1 MSTSEQKQFLQDEFQ
16 KQGYAV
22 QDQFFSVAQCNHF
35 LEMITQ
41 FRQGQGQVLPEIH
54 RKVRGRSLRYKVI
67 DGEKIEQHLPKIA
80 QLYRQINE
88 LVREISNQDLVPLDN
103 KKVGVNV
110 NITER
115 GGTYQWH
122 YDRNAVTVLLYLN
135 EVTGG
140 ELEFYPN
147 YRIFLKNKGPNF
159 LQQCLDNLLR
169 VGVVRDLFG
178 KKVTVKP
185 APGRLVVMK
194 GNRSLHSVR
203 AVEDDKERLNIVLAY
218 DIPHATF
225 HAEKQLDA
233 YLYVPEPMG
242 SDRS

>member
-22 QDQFFSVAQCNHF
+22 LDQFFSVAQCNHF

-41 FRQGQGQVLPEIH
+41 FRQGHILPEIH

-67 DGEKIEQHLPKIA
+67 DGEKIEQHLPEIA

-88 LVREISNQDLVPLDN
+88 LVREINMNQDLVPLDN

-159 LQQCLDNLLR
+159 LQQFLDDLLR

-218 DIPHATF
+218 NIPHATF

-233 YLYVPEPMG
+233 YLYVPEPME

>member
-22 QDQFFSVAQCNHF
+22 LDQFFSVAQCNHF

-41 FRQGQGQVLPEIH
+41 FRQGHILPEIH

-67 DGEKIEQHLPKIA
+67 DGEKIEQHLPEIA

-88 LVREISNQDLVPLDN
+88 LVREINMNQDLVPLDN

-218 DIPHATF
+218 NIPHATF

-233 YLYVPEPMG
+233 YLYVPEPME